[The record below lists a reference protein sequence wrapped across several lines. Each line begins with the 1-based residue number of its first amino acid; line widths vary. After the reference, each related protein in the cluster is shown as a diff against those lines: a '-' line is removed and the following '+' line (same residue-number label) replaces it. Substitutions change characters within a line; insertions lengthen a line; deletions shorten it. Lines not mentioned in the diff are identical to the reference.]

1 MVYVAEKDMVKLLG
15 LKEFKGTI
23 SVAFDEKDSTTSRI
37 SKITKAVL
45 AEIDKTPAIPVKAGI
60 A

>member
-45 AEIDKTPAIPVKAGI
+45 AEIDKPVKVSA
-60 A
+60 

>member
-23 SVAFDEKDSTTSRI
+23 SVSFDEKDSTTSRI

-45 AEIDKTPAIPVKAGI
+45 AEMDKPVKVSA
-60 A
+60 